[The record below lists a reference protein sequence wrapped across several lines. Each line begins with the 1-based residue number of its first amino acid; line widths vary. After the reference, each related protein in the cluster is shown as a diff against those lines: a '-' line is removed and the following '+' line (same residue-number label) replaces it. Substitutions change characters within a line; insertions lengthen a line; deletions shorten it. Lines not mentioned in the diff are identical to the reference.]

1 MKSLNEF
8 LNEGKKY
15 KYDLDDKDEIKKAIE
30 FQKLSDEEL
39 EKRTRNP
46 QHWGGTITRAARA
59 EKKRRESLNEG
70 KKYKFK
76 KGDKVKIHDD
86 WKDDPKEDFTYELLE
101 NPDGGRVKIQAIDT
115 KLSLPPVEVVKLDWI
130 VPA

>member
-1 MKSLNEF
+1 MKHLNEF
-8 LNEGKKY
+8 LNE
-15 KYDLDDKDEIKKAIE
+15 A
-30 FQKLSDEEL
+30 
-39 EKRTRNP
+39 
-46 QHWGGTITRAARA
+46 
-59 EKKRRESLNEG
+59 

-101 NPDGGRVKIQAIDT
+101 NPDGGRVQIQAIDT
-115 KLSLPPVEVVKLDWI
+115 KLSLPPVEVVKLEMI